1 MRQQCR
7 EEVKLLVGKEVWEDV
22 KRKLR
27 RMRTEQGNSSAEDQ
41 TLKKRLRT
49 KHDDVDRN
57 TIQVAVLTA
66 STAQIGP
73 VIAAAVHNPA
83 TTVVT
88 ARAAQIQPTPTN
100 DDIDSANND
109 TTNDSFNGFSR
120 GAIAGS
126 YGPQSYLNSPT
137 PFPVLTPLT
146 STTSSPLPDSEL
158 TLVETA
164 AAADVTQLP
173 SLVNPVTP
181 VVDCAPM
188 HVSIAESPYVAES
201 PASNNT
207 ASPQAAANYE
217 HQPTEV
223 AETKQAEVD
232 RNSEL
237 NTGRQG
243 SMRKEPESDADAD
256 CRRQCSRCKHFK
268 PDDQFKTAK
277 TCKVCSVRKAAAYKK
292 RKPKTVKPHTV
303 VGGPV
308 VERARQVNVPR
319 TTRTDPRLIECK
331 KCNEFI
337 RMSSAGYV
345 TMHTKTRTETLHIT
359 AKCDKC
365 TDSSGGKLFHSCWRV
380 LDQSAPQT
388 SLYHVQ
394 PNHYSMNHC
403 RFVVDPANL
412 GAIPNASRGSLNDGV
427 LWPTGLQ
434 AAPGIPGVVKGVYCT
449 DSIALGT
456 THCQNWH
463 AAALARDNH
472 LTIYE
477 IKPAHP
483 KHSQFLNTN
492 TVGFFCCGEVVD
504 VSPTAIAL
512 GHVAITHT

>member
-1 MRQQCR
+1 MQKLLPMSSLPLQLLPIPSQPMQLLLPAPAPLAPPPRESESIVTPLCRRSSPPEPVTIITDATVMDAQDACTPSCSGTQNGSGAMQGDMRLFCKPGETAVKPATELVVKPAAKPVAVPAAEAGMITLCMAEFQSSCNLDMTQRKRARCMLRVIGDSRANRQMRQQCR

-27 RMRTEQGNSSAEDQ
+27 RMRTEQGNSSSEDR

-173 SLVNPVTP
+173 SLVNLVTP

-217 HQPTEV
+217 HQPT
-223 AETKQAEVD
+223 
-232 RNSEL
+232 
-237 NTGRQG
+237 
-243 SMRKEPESDADAD
+243 DAD
-256 CRRQCSRCKHFK
+256 CRRQCSSCKHFK
-268 PDDQFKTAK
+268 PDDQFKSAK
-277 TCKVCSVRKAAAYKK
+277 TCKVCSVRQAANYKK

-303 VGGPV
+303 VAGPV

-319 TTRTDPRLIECK
+319 TTRTDPRVGRISSIDSVLGRLVESLWKMIK
-331 KCNEFI
+331 VKCYN
-337 RMSSAGYV
+337 
-345 TMHTKTRTETLHIT
+345 
-359 AKCDKC
+359 
-365 TDSSGGKLFHSCWRV
+365 
-380 LDQSAPQT
+380 
-388 SLYHVQ
+388 LY
-394 PNHYSMNHC
+394 
-403 RFVVDPANL
+403 
-412 GAIPNASRGSLNDGV
+412 
-427 LWPTGLQ
+427 
-434 AAPGIPGVVKGVYCT
+434 
-449 DSIALGT
+449 
-456 THCQNWH
+456 
-463 AAALARDNH
+463 
-472 LTIYE
+472 
-477 IKPAHP
+477 
-483 KHSQFLNTN
+483 
-492 TVGFFCCGEVVD
+492 
-504 VSPTAIAL
+504 
-512 GHVAITHT
+512 